1 MTGRD
6 SAADGRLFVIL
17 GGGATSGTPDI
28 DGEGN
33 LYGPAANRLLTAALL
48 HGSGFGPVRSC
59 ITPASA
65 ALPSVFSR
73 VVNALGE

>member
-1 MTGRD
+1 VFRR
-6 SAADGRLFVIL
+6 ARR
-17 GGGATSGTPDI
+17 
-28 DGEGN
+28 
-33 LYGPAANRLLTAALL
+33 YRLLTAALL
-48 HGSGFGPVRSC
+48 HGSGFGPVRTC